1 MTMRALI
8 LSDSHGLTKPLQDI
22 AERYREQVDIMIHCG
37 DSELDL
43 DAEELKDFKVVRG
56 NCDFR
61 GAFPEEIVQHENGIT
76 IYVTHGHLHG
86 IKQTLQK
93 LYYRCREVGAT
104 IACFGHSHVL
114 GAEVIDGILFINPGS
129 ILLPRMRKEK
139 TYAILDTDGKI
150 ANVTFYTTDGVELL
164 ASSFEIK

>member
-1 MTMRALI
+1 MKVLI
-8 LSDSHGLTKPLQDI
+8 VSDSHGLTKPLLDI
-22 AERYREQVDIMIHCG
+22 ADRYRGKVDLMIHCG
-37 DSELDL
+37 DSELEL
-43 DAEELKDFKVVRG
+43 EAEELKDFKVVRG

-61 GAFPEEIVQHENGIT
+61 GEFQEELIHHENDFT
-76 IYVTHGHLHG
+76 IYAVHGHLHG
-86 IKQTLQK
+86 IKQSLQK

-114 GAEVIDGILFINPGS
+114 GTEVIDGILFINPGS

-150 ANVTFYTTDGVELL
+150 AKVTFYTTDGNELV
-164 ASSFEIK
+164 SQSFDIK